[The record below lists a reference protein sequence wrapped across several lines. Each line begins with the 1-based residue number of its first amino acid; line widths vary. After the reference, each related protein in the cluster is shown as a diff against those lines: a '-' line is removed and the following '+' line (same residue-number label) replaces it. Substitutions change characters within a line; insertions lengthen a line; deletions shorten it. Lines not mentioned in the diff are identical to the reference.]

1 MPRIAAYIDGLETEI
16 RSTIG
21 SVIYALDVSQAELAE
36 LIGMTSTTM
45 TARMKCPGT
54 FRADELMRISEVA
67 RKRGY
72 KCRFW
77 IESGI

>member
-1 MPRIAAYIDGLETEI
+1 MPRIAAYVDGLETEI

-45 TARMKCPGT
+45 TSRMKCPGN
-54 FRADELMRISEVA
+54 FRADELRRIAEVS
-67 RKRGY
+67 RKGGLQ
-72 KCRFW
+72 CH
-77 IESGI
+77 I

>member
-1 MPRIAAYIDGLETEI
+1 MPRIASYIDGLGTEI

-21 SVIYALDVSQAELAE
+21 SVIYALDINQADLAE
-36 LIGMTSTTM
+36 MIGMTPTTM
-45 TARMKCPGT
+45 GNRMKCPGT

-77 IESGI
+77 IESAI